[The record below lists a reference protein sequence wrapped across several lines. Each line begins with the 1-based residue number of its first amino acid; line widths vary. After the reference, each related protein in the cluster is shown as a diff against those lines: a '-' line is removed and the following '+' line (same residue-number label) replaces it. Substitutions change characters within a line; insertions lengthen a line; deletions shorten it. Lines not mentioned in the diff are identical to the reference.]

1 MFTGIIEEIG
11 TVKSVIARGGGINI
25 AITANKIMGDLKID
39 DSVAIDGVCQTV
51 VAKGND
57 YFEVTAVE
65 ETIRKTAFGKLRA
78 GKKVNLERALKL
90 SDRLGGH
97 IVQGHVD
104 CVGRI
109 VSILNEGTGRN
120 VWISFPLIF
129 AKYLVNTG
137 SVCINGISLTSA
149 KVEADKFMVAV
160 IPHTWENTTFMELK
174 TGSEVNIEF
183 DILGKYIEKL
193 LQSDM
198 YGKSNKGLSEY
209 ITQPD
214 L

>member
-11 TVKSVIARGGGINI
+11 TVKSVVARGGGINI
-25 AITANKIMGDLKID
+25 AVTANKIMHDLKID

-65 ETIRKTAFGKLRA
+65 ETMRKTAFNKLRT
-78 GKKVNLERALKL
+78 GRKVNLERALKL

-109 VSILNEGTGRN
+109 VSILNEGTGRS
-120 VWISFPLIF
+120 VWISFPVSF
-129 AKYLVNTG
+129 NKYLVNTG

-160 IPHTWENTTFMELK
+160 IPHTWDNTAFREMK
-174 TGSEVNIEF
+174 TGSEVNLEF
-183 DILGKYIEKL
+183 DIIGKYIEKL
-193 LQSDM
+193 LQSDLS
-198 YGKSNKGLSEY
+198 GKSGKGLNEY
-209 ITQPD
+209 ISQPD